1 MRALNKNKKTDDE
14 IKQEKTERFRQQVND
29 WTAYYRG
36 NIHRFANDFLNVK
49 LHLFQQIL
57 IYEMS
62 VSDEFVFV
70 ASRGLGKSF
79 LIAVFVCCWAILYP
93 NVEINIA
100 SATLTQATNILKKIE
115 GLMNNSS
122 LLFNE
127 IEGGKIKT
135 NNNPEVKFKNNSV
148 IRAVASNDNARSFRG
163 NINIYDEYPIMKKDI
178 IDTVLDKFL
187 TGVRDVGFKDKAE
200 YKGSKYIETN
210 KRIYLGSAWFKSMWG
225 YVTFKSAVK
234 KMLSG
239 FKNVFV
245 CDIPYEIAIM
255 EGIIQKQTVINE
267 FQKPDF
273 DQSVFDMEYGGKWFG
288 SKDSEFFSL
297 ESILPQRIL
306 DDPLPSLVDVLNE
319 REFVDKL
326 GFLDYRILSCD
337 VALMASTKKKK
348 NDASFITIVDAIKQ
362 KNKRFKAKYRMMDT
376 DEGLKT
382 EELGLK
388 VMRYFY
394 KYKCDYLVLDC
405 NGNGLGVYDYV
416 CSEHKDPDTGEIYPA
431 IQCYNDPTMAERC
444 RVPNAKKKLYSVKA
458 SATFND
464 LAAKRFRTGF
474 ENGAIE
480 LLIDSRNYDS
490 ADSNEM
496 ESESLR
502 IRKRMPFVETDLAIN
517 EIIHLVYEIVNNK
530 FKITEVAGKRKDK
543 YSSMSYA
550 YYLIKELES
559 EKVNETNRSS
569 ADIFSRYSRAPKL
582 EHGLFN

>member
-14 IKQEKTERFRQQVND
+14 IKQEKTERFRKQIND

-187 TGVRDVGFKDKAE
+187 TGVRDVGFKDKSE

-210 KRIYLGSAWFKSMWG
+210 KRIYLGSAWFKSGWG

-245 CDIPYEIAIM
+245 CDIPY
-255 EGIIQKQTVINE
+255 
-267 FQKPDF
+267 
-273 DQSVFDMEYGGKWFG
+273 
-288 SKDSEFFSL
+288 
-297 ESILPQRIL
+297 
-306 DDPLPSLVDVLNE
+306 
-319 REFVDKL
+319 
-326 GFLDYRILSCD
+326 
-337 VALMASTKKKK
+337 
-348 NDASFITIVDAIKQ
+348 
-362 KNKRFKAKYRMMDT
+362 
-376 DEGLKT
+376 
-382 EELGLK
+382 
-388 VMRYFY
+388 
-394 KYKCDYLVLDC
+394 
-405 NGNGLGVYDYV
+405 
-416 CSEHKDPDTGEIYPA
+416 
-431 IQCYNDPTMAERC
+431 
-444 RVPNAKKKLYSVKA
+444 
-458 SATFND
+458 
-464 LAAKRFRTGF
+464 
-474 ENGAIE
+474 
-480 LLIDSRNYDS
+480 
-490 ADSNEM
+490 
-496 ESESLR
+496 
-502 IRKRMPFVETDLAIN
+502 
-517 EIIHLVYEIVNNK
+517 
-530 FKITEVAGKRKDK
+530 
-543 YSSMSYA
+543 
-550 YYLIKELES
+550 
-559 EKVNETNRSS
+559 
-569 ADIFSRYSRAPKL
+569 
-582 EHGLFN
+582 